1 MSEKI
6 EGIEQIDVEQLKQW
20 YKNNHSAPYFIDIRE
35 PAEYVEGH
43 IPGVPLLPM
52 QQIPEAAESMKKDE
66 SYVLICRSGSR
77 SQHAAHYLKE
87 NGFGQVKNFSGGML
101 TWDEELQT
109 GMENPLENI
118 NDLYKK

>member
-1 MSEKI
+1 MRDEI
-6 EGIEQIDVEQLKQW
+6 EGIEQIDAQELKQL
-20 YKNNHSAPYFIDIRE
+20 YNDRQAAPILIDIRE
-35 PAEYVEGH
+35 PSEYIEGH

-87 NGFGQVKNFSGGML
+87 NGFNQVMNFAGGML
-101 TWDEELQT
+101 TWDEEVNE
-109 GMENPLENI
+109 GMENPLEHVE
-118 NDLYKK
+118 DLYQK